1 LKNADSLFDLF
12 PDYIKRFI
20 YENGWE
26 SLREVQLAAAESL
39 LYGDNNLLL
48 CSSTASGKTEAVFF
62 PILTDL
68 DHNPSQSIAVLY
80 IAPIKSLINDQFLRM
95 EALLEEGGIPVFH
108 WHGDVAASHKKQLL
122 DAPQGILQ
130 ITPESLES
138 MLINRSNDMIRL
150 FHDLRYVIIDEI
162 HSLIGSDRGSQILC
176 QLTRLGHLIG
186 RHPRR
191 IGLSATIGDTEAV
204 ARWLS
209 FGSHRGVDIPTITPA
224 KITWRLGLE
233 HFYIQ
238 DQRFDQS
245 KEKSIITKEAVSANF
260 DAGFEYMYDCVKD
273 KKALVF
279 ANSREETEYI
289 TATMRQIA
297 RKRGEQDIFLIH
309 HGNLSASLREEAE
322 SKMKN
327 DESQFVTCATVT
339 MELGIDIGKL
349 QRVLQYDS
357 PNTVSGFLQRLGRSG
372 RRNDPPEMIM
382 VFRED
387 EPLPDAPLPQLIP
400 WGLLR
405 AISIIQLYI
414 EERFIEPPS
423 IKKMPMSL
431 LFHQT
436 LSVLSAGGE
445 LTARQLAERILVL
458 PPFDSVEKEDY
469 RTLLV
474 SMVNNEILEMTE
486 EGGLIV
492 GLEGEKLINSFK
504 FYAVF
509 KDSEDFTVRCTSDE
523 IGTIT
528 TPPPPGDRF
537 ALAGRVWEVEE
548 VDTTRRLVYVH
559 EVDGKM
565 EVSWPGDYGEIHTKI
580 LERMKKILDED
591 INYPYLQKN
600 AAIRL
605 NAARILSKNTAL
617 TKRPIVSLGG
627 LTKCWFPWLGTR
639 SFRTLVRYLKLYA
652 SEFGISNIS
661 YDGCNYICFRLD
673 RGTEEQLV
681 AKMQEDILQ
690 NGIRC
695 TDLVFSSETPIID
708 KYDPYIPSELLKKAY
723 ATDRLRADEVETR
736 ILAL

>member
-1 LKNADSLFDLF
+1 MTKADLLFERF

-26 SLREVQLAAAESL
+26 SLRDVQLSAAESL
-39 LYGDNNLLL
+39 WEGDNNLLL

-68 DHNPSQSIAVLY
+68 DCCPSGSIAVLY

-95 EALLEEGGIPVFH
+95 DSLLEESGIPVFH
-108 WHGDVAASHKKQLL
+108 WHGDVSSSHKKNLL
-122 DAPQGILQ
+122 DDPRGILQ

-138 MLINRSNDMIRL
+138 MLINRSNDIVRL
-150 FHDLRYVIIDEI
+150 FHDLRYIIIDEI
-162 HSLIGSDRGSQILC
+162 HSLIGSDRGSQIIC
-176 QLTRLGHLIG
+176 QLTRIGRLIG
-186 RHPRR
+186 KHPRR
-191 IGLSATIGDTEAV
+191 IGLSATIGDPETV
-204 ARWLS
+204 AKWMS
-209 FGSHRGVDIPTITPA
+209 YGSGRGVDIPAIQKNTIS
-224 KITWRLGLE
+224 WRLGLE

-238 DQRFDQS
+238 DQRFEQTAPKATAPS
-245 KEKSIITKEAVSANF
+245 KEMAGF

-273 KKALVF
+273 TKALVF
-279 ANSREETEYI
+279 SNSREETEYI
-289 TATMRQIA
+289 TATLRQIA
-297 RKRGEQDIFLIH
+297 KKRGERDLFLIH

-322 SKMKN
+322 GKMK
-327 DESQFVTCATVT
+327 DDDQQVVTCATVT

-357 PNTVSGFLQRLGRSG
+357 PNSVAGFLQRLGRSG
-372 RRNDPPEMIM
+372 RRGTPPEMMM
-382 VFRED
+382 VFREE

-400 WGLLR
+400 WGLIR
-405 AISIIQLYI
+405 AIAIIQLYI

-423 IKKMPMSL
+423 IKKMPLSL

-436 LSVLSAGGE
+436 LSILSSSGE
-445 LTARQLAERILVL
+445 LTAKQLAERILVL
-458 PPFDSVEKEDY
+458 PPFANIQKEDY

-474 SMVNNEILEMTE
+474 SMVNTEMLEFTD

-509 KDSEDFTVRCTSDE
+509 KDSEDFTVRCGSDE

-548 VDTTRRLVYVH
+548 VDTSRRLIYVH

-580 LERMKKILDED
+580 LERMKRVLEED
-591 INYPYLQKN
+591 TQYPYLKEN
-600 AAIRL
+600 AQHRL
-605 NAARILSKNTAL
+605 NSARILAKNTEL
-617 TKRPIVSLGG
+617 TKRAIVSLGG
-627 LTKCWFPWLGTR
+627 ITKCWFPWLGTR
-639 SFRTLVRYLKLYA
+639 SFRTLVRYLKVNTTRL
-652 SEFGISNIS
+652 GISNIS
-661 YDGCNYICFRLD
+661 YDSCNYISFRLD
-673 RGTEEQLV
+673 KGTEQSFV
-681 AKMQEDILQ
+681 NMIREDVRL
-690 NGIRC
+690 NGIQC
-695 TDLVFSSETPIID
+695 DKLVFSSETPIID

-723 ATDRLRADEVETR
+723 SVDRLRADEVEAR
-736 ILAL
+736 ILSL